1 MNIVADTN
9 IFLAVVLN
17 EPEKDSIIQM
27 TGDSDIVAPE
37 ILPYE
42 MGNALSAMLKRR
54 QLAENEA
61 LAALE
66 AASKIPVRLVKADV
80 QAALKLA
87 ITYNIYAYDA
97 YFLHCALTL
106 SMPLMTLDRRMKVVA
121 ETLKIEV
128 MEPEK

>member
-27 TGDSDIVAPE
+27 TGASDIVAPE
-37 ILPYE
+37 VLPYE

-54 QLAENEA
+54 QVVESEA
-61 LAALE
+61 IAALD
-66 AASKIPVRLVKADV
+66 AASKIPVRLVKTDI

-87 ITYNIYAYDA
+87 IAHNIYAYDA

-106 SMPLMTLDRRMKVVA
+106 SIPLMTLDRRMKAVA
-121 ETLKIEV
+121 KTLDTEL